1 MTPLDHRNSQDTYD
15 NRLKKCLAYNA
26 RLMIHN
32 MTNTKG
38 SSYRPSGRL

>member
-26 RLMIHN
+26 RLMIPN
-32 MTNTKG
+32 MKKTLKIL
-38 SSYRPSGRL
+38 PIDQV